1 MFSVIF
7 HIHNC
12 FPRAALI
19 IKREHITT
27 EIKAERSKWK
37 QDMLQRLAV
46 EASSSCPVEATGGVQ
61 SLLELVASSMTS
73 PPGIREIASIASPP
87 CRTKLTNRR
96 VSSSKES

>member
-12 FPRAALI
+12 FPRAVLI

-37 QDMLQRLAV
+37 QDMLQRLVV
-46 EASSSCPVEATGGVQ
+46 EASSSSCPVEATGGVQ

-73 PPGIREIASIASPP
+73 PPGIREIASIATPP
-87 CRTKLTNRR
+87 CRTKTNRR
-96 VSSSKES
+96 VYSSKES